1 MMSGTGQRIREQSV
15 KAEAFR
21 ALHES
26 GTLVLPN
33 AWDAGSAVL
42 FAQAGARA
50 IATTSGGISWAAGRP
65 DGQSLTRA
73 EMISRVQQVAAAVG
87 IPVTADVEGG
97 YGPSP
102 DDVFR
107 TITDMAA
114 AGAVG

>member
-1 MMSGTGQRIREQSV
+1 MMSDTGQRIREQGA

-42 FAQAGARA
+42 IAQAGARA